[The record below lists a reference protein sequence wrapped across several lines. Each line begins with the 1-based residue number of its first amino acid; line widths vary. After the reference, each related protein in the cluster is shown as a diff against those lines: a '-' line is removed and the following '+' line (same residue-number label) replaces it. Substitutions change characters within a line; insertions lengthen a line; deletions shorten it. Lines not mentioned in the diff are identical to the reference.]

1 MRSLLRPQSIVIS
14 SLLFLGLVIPAQST
28 TISVGGLW
36 SEFSFIPT
44 QPFASGCAPVD
55 PGGLSCFPSVS
66 GNSTFVGAPPW
77 TFVAPVTGATF
88 TVTDAFTRG
97 DSFDIFDFGTLLGGT
112 PAVAAVGTCGS
123 DPVVCLADP
132 LSSHATFLLGAGDHS
147 ITIEPIAEPFGPGSA
162 YFRVDA
168 AAIPEPPSVRMLLL
182 GLCPIGV
189 CLIASTQHN

>member
-1 MRSLLRPQSIVIS
+1 LPHPQSIIIS
-14 SLLFLGLVIPAQST
+14 SLLLLGLVIPAHST
-28 TISVGGLW
+28 TIPVGGLW

-44 QPFASGCAPVD
+44 QPFASGCAPAD

-132 LSSHATFLLGAGDHS
+132 LTSHGIFSLGAGNHS
-147 ITIEPIAEPFGPGSA
+147 ITIQPIVEPFGPGSG

-168 AAIPEPPSVRMLLL
+168 EIPIPEPSPVRMLLL
-182 GLCPIGV
+182 GIGPMGV
-189 CLIASTQHN
+189 CLIARAIHK

>member
-1 MRSLLRPQSIVIS
+1 MRRLARLQSIFIS
-14 SLLFLGLVIPAQST
+14 GAFLLGLAVPAQST
-28 TISVGGLW
+28 PVPIGGLW

-44 QPFASGCAPVD
+44 QTVASGCAPAD
-55 PGGLSCFPSVS
+55 PAGLACFPSVS
-66 GNSTFVGAPPW
+66 GNSTFIGAPAW
-77 TFVAPVTGATF
+77 TFVAPATGATL
-88 TVTDAFTRG
+88 TVTDAFTHG
-97 DSFDIFDFGTLLGGT
+97 DSFDLLDFGTLIGST
-112 PAVAAVGTCGS
+112 PAVAALGTCGS
-123 DPVVCLADP
+123 DPVDCLADP

-189 CLIASTQHN
+189 CLIARTQH